1 MSDVIHYDAGNGIR
15 VNAVFAERFKRERMS
30 VNIMLPLRAET
41 AAENALLVGVL
52 SHASEKYPDLLSL
65 NRRLADMYGAK
76 FATNVFKIGE
86 IQVLRISITSI
97 KNRFVQSGEDISRQ
111 CLDFLLSLILD
122 PVLEDGAFRQS
133 DVEIE
138 KRNLIDII
146 EGSINDK
153 RQYANE
159 RMISEMCA
167 GENFGVKETGEVSD
181 VEQISGEM
189 LYDAWRRMKE
199 TAFFEFFTVGEYS
212 GEEMA
217 KTVSEA
223 FSHVRRTPGEF
234 PGTDVIY
241 VRDKE
246 TRFITEEM
254 NVEQAKLAIGLRT
267 GVTAASA
274 DYLPLVYANA
284 VFGSGVS
291 SKLFTVVREKLH
303 LCYYCSSRLDVHK
316 GLMLIQSGIDESNYQ
331 KALDA
336 ITEQLDA
343 VKRGDFTEKDTS
355 AALLSLQNAYRSVED
370 SPAELESWYLRG
382 LVSGRETAPEETAE
396 QLARYT
402 AEDIVRA
409 AAGIVPDTVYLLKG
423 REAK

>member
-1 MSDVIHYDAGNGIR
+1 M
-15 VNAVFAERFKRERMS
+15 
-30 VNIMLPLRAET
+30 
-41 AAENALLVGVL
+41 
-52 SHASEKYPDLLSL
+52 
-65 NRRLADMYGAK
+65 
-76 FATNVFKIGE
+76 
-86 IQVLRISITSI
+86 
-97 KNRFVQSGEDISRQ
+97 
-111 CLDFLLSLILD
+111 
-122 PVLEDGAFRQS
+122 
-133 DVEIE
+133 
-138 KRNLIDII
+138 
-146 EGSINDK
+146 
-153 RQYANE
+153 
-159 RMISEMCA
+159 
-167 GENFGVKETGEVSD
+167 
-181 VEQISGEM
+181 
-189 LYDAWRRMKE
+189 
-199 TAFFEFFTVGEYS
+199 
-212 GEEMA
+212 
-217 KTVSEA
+217 
-223 FSHVRRTPGEF
+223 
-234 PGTDVIY
+234 
-241 VRDKE
+241 
-246 TRFITEEM
+246 
-254 NVEQAKLAIGLRT
+254 
-267 GVTAASA
+267 
-274 DYLPLVYANA
+274 YANA